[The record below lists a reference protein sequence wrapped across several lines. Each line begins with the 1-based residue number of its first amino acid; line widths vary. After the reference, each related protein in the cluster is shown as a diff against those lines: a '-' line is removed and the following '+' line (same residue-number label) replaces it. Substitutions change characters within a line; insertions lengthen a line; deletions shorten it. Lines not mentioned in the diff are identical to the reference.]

1 MLDGREFSKV
11 SLSLRC
17 RSISC
22 FTSDAD
28 RSCESYS
35 LQKFECNKV
44 SKAQRVAFPLKNLS
58 VRFSGPRFRT
68 CRPLQKKWSEPGSNK
83 DHQNVSVRV
92 IANLPSKCFHLSF
105 FFPELPLF
113 RQSHHTINRRPIH
126 RYMYI
131 SGK

>member
-68 CRPLQKKWSEPGSNK
+68 CRPLQKKWSEPGSN
-83 DHQNVSVRV
+83 QQRS
-92 IANLPSKCFHLSF
+92 SKCFCKSHSQSTHEMFSSFIFLSRTTIIQTITLHNQPETNTQIHVHL
-105 FFPELPLF
+105 
-113 RQSHHTINRRPIH
+113 R
-126 RYMYI
+126 
-131 SGK
+131 

>member
-44 SKAQRVAFPLKNLS
+44 SKAQRVAFPLK
-58 VRFSGPRFRT
+58 T
-68 CRPLQKKWSEPGSNK
+68 CLYVLVALVFVHVGHYKRNGLNREQQRS
-83 DHQNVSVRV
+83 
-92 IANLPSKCFHLSF
+92 SKCFCKSHSQSTHEMFSSFIFLSRTTIIQTITLHNQPETNTQIHVHL
-105 FFPELPLF
+105 
-113 RQSHHTINRRPIH
+113 R
-126 RYMYI
+126 
-131 SGK
+131 

>member
-68 CRPLQKKWSEPGSNK
+68 CRPLQKKWSEPGSN
-83 DHQNVSVRV
+83 QQRS
-92 IANLPSKCFHLSF
+92 LKCFCKIHSQSTHEMFSSFIFFSRTTIIQTITLHNQPETNTQIHVHL
-105 FFPELPLF
+105 
-113 RQSHHTINRRPIH
+113 R
-126 RYMYI
+126 
-131 SGK
+131 

>member
-68 CRPLQKKWSEPGSNK
+68 CRPLQKKWSEQGATK
-83 DHQNVSVRV
+83 
-92 IANLPSKCFHLSF
+92 IIKMFL
-105 FFPELPLF
+105 
-113 RQSHHTINRRPIH
+113 
-126 RYMYI
+126 
-131 SGK
+131 